1 MVLGILTVQ
10 SVLCGA
16 AMKKPVTPE
25 QMDIARFTEPELTLA
40 SQSLNGPDKAAQAKW
55 KGKPC
60 FSIPQHP
67 FCTTTALLSF
77 LRAGIHCIHRAPPG

>member
-25 QMDIARFTEPELTLA
+25 QTDIARFKEPELTLA
-40 SQSLNGPDKAAQAKW
+40 SKSLNGPDLRLVEFVRLLARHAAREFY
-55 KGKPC
+55 GKLIEERRPKR
-60 FSIPQHP
+60 S
-67 FCTTTALLSF
+67 
-77 LRAGIHCIHRAPPG
+77 

>member
-25 QMDIARFTEPELTLA
+25 QTDIARFTEPELTLV
-40 SQSLNGPDKAAQAKW
+40 SRSLNGPDPRLVEFVRLLARQAARDFYGRLIEERRPKR
-55 KGKPC
+55 
-60 FSIPQHP
+60 S
-67 FCTTTALLSF
+67 
-77 LRAGIHCIHRAPPG
+77 